1 MSPTARS
8 FPSHP
13 HESQKGASSDELPP
27 AERLALLACGDAGL
41 PEIAQ
46 RRRAFREVQR
56 FFGLDIHREYLVA
69 TAVDRELAV
78 VYGPRRMDW
87 SHFAAWAERTLS
99 RTDAVCVEMT
109 TNTWQVYDQL
119 VGLAHS
125 VTVVHPPHVK
135 VITRAPVMNDR
146 KAAEALAMLHAAGLL
161 RAIWVP
167 DQTVRDQRNLVA
179 QRQDRVRAATQAR
192 NRLHSILFR
201 HQFEKPDSSLPFAE
215 SRRDFWL
222 SLPVSPVEKLS
233 IELDLEVIDQA
244 DAQRARIEQVMTQAA
259 LADERLPFLLQLPG
273 FSTIS
278 ALTILAAIGPIERF
292 PTPKQLVGYAGLG
305 AKVHDS
311 GQKHTTGRITR
322 AGRKDLRHAMV
333 NAAQVAARTHPHWKA
348 ELARLQPRLG
358 RNKAIV
364 AIARKLLVVV
374 WHVLTRQEADRHAA
388 PEQVAQHLLNRA
400 YIDIGAR
407 NLPAGQTAPEF
418 VRAGLDR
425 LGLGRDLQRVRRGR
439 VKSML
444 LPPSSLPGAAPAA
457 EPRGRGQRQNTQA
470 AQAERAATA
479 AAKRAALAAKR
490 AEVEARRGRPR
501 KVRSDKGV
509 KRGSRVEA

>member
-1 MSPTARS
+1 MSSAT
-8 FPSHP
+8 PSTSSAP
-13 HESQKGASSDELPP
+13 HDAQKGVKPDDLSP
-27 AERLALLACGDAGL
+27 ADRLALLACGNAGL
-41 PEIAQ
+41 AEIA
-46 RRRAFREVQR
+46 RRRRLFRDVQR

-69 TAVDRELAV
+69 TAVDRELEV

-87 SHFAAWAERTLS
+87 SHFVAWVEQTLTG
-99 RTDAVCVEMT
+99 TDAVCVEMT

-119 VGLAHS
+119 VGRAHS

-161 RAIWVP
+161 RGIWVP

-179 QRQDRVRAATQAR
+179 QRQDRVRAATQAK

-201 HQFEKPDSSLPFAE
+201 HPFEKPDSSLPFAE

-222 SLPVSPVEKLS
+222 TLPVSPVEKLS
-233 IELDLEVIDQA
+233 IELDLDVIDQA
-244 DAQRARIEQVMTQAA
+244 DAQRTRIEQVMTQAA

-273 FSTIS
+273 IGTIS

-311 GQKHTTGRITR
+311 GQKHTTGRITK

-333 NAAQVAARTHPHWKA
+333 NAAQAAARTHPRWKA
-348 ELARLQPRLG
+348 ELARLEPRLG

-364 AIARKLLVVV
+364 AIARKLLIVV
-374 WHVLTRQEADRHAA
+374 WHVLARREADRHAT
-388 PEQVAQHLLNRA
+388 PEQVAQHLLNRV
-400 YIDIGAR
+400 YTDIGAR
-407 NLPAGQTAPEF
+407 HLTDGQTAPEF
-418 VRAGLDR
+418 VRASLDR

-439 VKSML
+439 HQYL
-444 LPPSSLPGAAPAA
+444 LPPSSLPGASPAA
-457 EPRGRGQRQNTQA
+457 EPRGTGQRQNTKA
-470 AQAERAATA
+470 ARAERAASA
-479 AAKRAALAAKR
+479 SAKRAALAARR
-490 AEVEARRGRPR
+490 AEAEARSGRPR
-501 KVRSDKGV
+501 KVRSDKGM
-509 KRGSRVEA
+509 KRGPRGEA